1 MAATALLAACSG
13 SGEPAA
19 RTTSNATVPSSASSV
34 ASPAVTAT
42 GATLPS
48 TSATSSSPSAS
59 TSTAAPSQTETETD
73 PDYPPPES
81 ASQVPPPP
89 QATTALVSK
98 FVTVLGHTAGV
109 GRTAWTDALT
119 PLCSTEFGNQ
129 LALGSPDEIPDQ
141 TVTGAPRLVGTN
153 PLLDAAFFV
162 PTSKGG
168 FTVWVDYSTAPGKV
182 TGALPGEHAL
192 DDRT

>member
-1 MAATALLAACSG
+1 M
-13 SGEPAA
+13 
-19 RTTSNATVPSSASSV
+19 
-34 ASPAVTAT
+34 
-42 GATLPS
+42 
-48 TSATSSSPSAS
+48 
-59 TSTAAPSQTETETD
+59 
-73 PDYPPPES
+73 
-81 ASQVPPPP
+81 
-89 QATTALVSK
+89 SK
-98 FVTVLGHTAGV
+98 FVTALGHTAGV
-109 GRTAWTDALT
+109 GRKAWTDALT

-162 PTSKGG
+162 PTTKGG
-168 FTVWVDYSTAPGKV
+168 FTVWVDYSTPPGKV